1 MFDARLSS
9 DLIVL
14 GLGLA
19 LAAGCSPDQPGAPSP
34 SGVGGQRAADDSAT
48 GGNAPS
54 TGAPSAEL
62 TILCGGSFREPI
74 ERLVALYEEK
84 TGGKAVLSF
93 GQSEDHLPKVKMK
106 AAGDLFVSHDPYV
119 QYTEDAGAMRRWVQ
133 VGFVAPVLVVGK
145 GNPRKIAKIE
155 DLAQPNLKVVLP
167 NPEYSTC
174 GEMVFKL
181 LEKKGI
187 KDAVLAN
194 VGNALVRSHSEVA
207 TPIALGHREAGIMW
221 NGVAHNWLDKL
232 DIVPVPYEYD
242 DEVRVGIMG
251 LSYSKHT
258 AEVEAFLK
266 FAEEHGPKLFEQFGY
281 VK

>member
-1 MFDARLSS
+1 
-9 DLIVL
+9 
-14 GLGLA
+14 
-19 LAAGCSPDQPGAPSP
+19 
-34 SGVGGQRAADDSAT
+34 
-48 GGNAPS
+48 
-54 TGAPSAEL
+54 
-62 TILCGGSFREPI
+62 
-74 ERLVALYEEK
+74 
-84 TGGKAVLSF
+84 
-93 GQSEDHLPKVKMK
+93 VKMK

-119 QYTEDAGAMRRWVQ
+119 QYTVDAGAMRRWVQ
-133 VGFVAPVLVVGK
+133 VGYVAPVLVVGK

-155 DLAQPNLKVVLP
+155 DLAQPDLKVVLP

-187 KDAVLAN
+187 KEAVLGN

-221 NGVAHNWLDKL
+221 NGVAHNWLGKL
-232 DIVPVPYEYD
+232 DIVPAPYEYD

-251 LSYSKHT
+251 LSYSKHP

-266 FAEEHGPKLFEQFGY
+266 FAEEHGPKVFEEFGY